1 MQENEKLP
9 DVQNTK
15 VDSISINRVGVT
27 RISFPLTIY
36 NKEGKVQ
43 SIHAKINIY
52 GSLPKSQRGTNM
64 SRYLEILMDF
74 KDQPLDNDN
83 LRKFL
88 LALIKRVE
96 TKDIY
101 TEIEFKYFIEKQ
113 SPVSKKIG
121 IQSYSCTLIGRLK
134 YTIYSYVLK
143 VVVPL
148 TSVCPCSKEISKF
161 GAHNQRGYVTVQI
174 QFDKN
179 KSMLIEDIVKLVE
192 GQGSCEVYPILKRPD
207 EKWVTE
213 TGYKNP
219 KFVEDICRGVAA
231 ELQMRKEIKKF
242 KIKVENFES
251 IHDHNA
257 VSFIFRKRKG
267 NRWVSDEGGSVI

>member
-74 KDQPLDNDN
+74 KDQPLDSSN

-113 SPVSKKIG
+113 SPVSKKTG
-121 IQSYSCTLIGRLK
+121 IQSYSCTLIGRLQ

-219 KFVEDICRGVAA
+219 KFVEDICRGVAT
-231 ELQMRKEIKKF
+231 ELQTRKEIKKF

-267 NRWVSDEGGSVI
+267 SRWVSDDGGSVI